1 MARVSLPKS
10 QVRARRRGRRAR
22 TALLLVTLLLAL
34 LGGIIWFLHAP
45 FVRVAAIYISGAES
59 VTQAQVREAVRNAI
73 SGTYLYAIPK
83 DSIFFYPKRTIE
95 QSLIERFPELKSVV
109 VRADNF
115 DTLAVAVAERA
126 PQALWCGAGAS
137 STGCALMD
145 DGGVVYAPAADFSG
159 DAYVHYFG
167 AVVPLLA
174 GAPLPT
180 QYLTEKNYS
189 ALSALVVAI
198 GETQKDDPIGQV
210 VVDENNDV
218 RVYFWKDFLLIFSL
232 NDDSADVYERFTLA
246 LTAEPFTTH
255 ALPDF
260 EYLDLRFG
268 DKLYYKLK
276 GQ

>member
-1 MARVSLPKS
+1 
-10 QVRARRRGRRAR
+10 
-22 TALLLVTLLLAL
+22 LLHTPL
-34 LGGIIWFLHAP
+34 
-45 FVRVAAIYISGAES
+45 VRVATIDISGVES
-59 VTQAQVREAVRNAI
+59 VTMAELREAVRNKL
-73 SGTYLYAIPK
+73 SGTYLFVIPK

-95 QSLIERFPELKSVV
+95 QSLIERFPELKSVA
-109 VRADNF
+109 VRAENF
-115 DTLAVAVAERA
+115 DTLAVAVAERS

-137 STGCALMD
+137 STGCVLMD
-145 DGGVVYAPAADFSG
+145 EGGVVYAPAADFSG
-159 DAYVHYFG
+159 DAYVQYFG
-167 AVVPLLA
+167 TVTPLLA
-174 GAPLPT
+174 GAPLAT
-180 QYLTEKNYS
+180 QYLTEKNYRE
-189 ALSALVVAI
+189 LSALVVAI

-218 RVYFWKDFLLIFSL
+218 RIYFWKDFLLIFSL
-232 NDDSADVYERFTLA
+232 NDNSADVYERFTLA